1 MSCVSSL
8 EDDSFGDKFLKWHN
22 GGGTFHESACIDSTA
37 LVEVG
42 AVVHSESVV
51 GPNVRIGSGTIVGP
65 SVTIAHST
73 KIGYTFLSLCHKPM
87 QLCSISII
95 V

>member
-1 MSCVSSL
+1 LSCVSRS
-8 EDDSFGDKFLKWHN
+8 EDATFSDKFHKWNN

-51 GPNVRIGSGTIVGP
+51 GPNVCIGSGTIVGP

-73 KIGYTFLSLCHKPM
+73 KIGYAFLSLCHKPM
-87 QLCSISII
+87 QL
-95 V
+95 